1 MSKKTKKDQ
10 EQKEKEIKLEK
21 PKKKKKT
28 PYERRKVLMKIVG
41 FIMALIMILGTILS
55 IFGMLLY

>member
-1 MSKKTKKDQ
+1 MSKKSEKSQ
-10 EQKEKEIKLEK
+10 EQKEIKLDK

>member
-1 MSKKTKKDQ
+1 MSEKSEKSQ
-10 EQKEKEIKLEK
+10 EQKEIKLDK